1 MRAEQRA
8 DRGVVMDD
16 VDIRQGPVG
25 RLDLDGLV
33 HRVVELLDGVLEDPR
48 TVHVT
53 TGLADGE
60 QLDVVSG
67 VTQAAGKVV
76 DDSLS
81 AAVTRGRDRDPRT
94 RDQTD
99 THDSSFPAQPA
110 SGLLVGAHGRQG
122 FAVIGAGTRPLKH
135 WGSRRLAPMDSPGTA
150 SADRAQHHD
159 QAAGVPTGA
168 VSYTH
173 LRAHETVLDL
183 VCRLL
188 LEKKKKK

>member
-76 DDSLS
+76 HDSLS
-81 AAVTRGRDRDPRT
+81 AAVTRRRDRDPRT
-94 RDQTD
+94 RNQTD
-99 THDSSFPAQPA
+99 THDSSI
-110 SGLLVGAHGRQG
+110 LD
-122 FAVIGAGTRPLKH
+122 RP
-135 WGSRRLAPMDSPGTA
+135 DSK
-150 SADRAQHHD
+150 Q
-159 QAAGVPTGA
+159 
-168 VSYTH
+168 
-173 LRAHETVLDL
+173 
-183 VCRLL
+183 
-188 LEKKKKK
+188 